1 MNKTCYARWGLGLGL
16 ALAAASF
23 SAAASGALPLRPDGG
38 SPAALAALAA
48 DIRSGD
54 TFYRYLAARKGAPS
68 VCRGK
73 AGAAEGAA
81 DQAAQSW
88 LAFSWPDGSRFERT
102 VLPPE
107 ISIMRYARAR
117 GLPDAKEAAAQ
128 LRAYADKRG
137 LHIDWTAPYHLHE
150 DGARIVEYRDKDPGV
165 NGIARL
171 TYARHTLVAVSL
183 SVAP

>member
-1 MNKTCYARWGLGLGL
+1 MRQKARQTRRRKAGWHFPGPTGRVSKERSCRPKYPSCVTR
-16 ALAAASF
+16 ARAAC
-23 SAAASGALPLRPDGG
+23 P
-38 SPAALAALAA
+38 
-48 DIRSGD
+48 
-54 TFYRYLAARKGAPS
+54 TRKG
-68 VCRGK
+68 
-73 AGAAEGAA
+73 
-81 DQAAQSW
+81 
-88 LAFSWPDGSRFERT
+88 
-102 VLPPE
+102 
-107 ISIMRYARAR
+107 
-117 GLPDAKEAAAQ
+117 Q

>member
-1 MNKTCYARWGLGLGL
+1 MNKTCYARWDL
-16 ALAAASF
+16 ALAAAAYV
-23 SAAASGALPLRPDGG
+23 SAAASGALPCRPAGG

-48 DIRSGD
+48 DVRSGD

-73 AGAAEGAA
+73 AGAAEDAA
-81 DQAAQSW
+81 DQAEESW

-102 VLPPE
+102 RLPPE
-107 ISIMRYARAR
+107 ISIMRYARAG
-117 GLPDAKEAAAQ
+117 GLPDAKGAAAQ

-137 LHIDWTAPYHLHE
+137 LRIDWTAPYHLRE
-150 DGARIVEYRDKDPGV
+150 GGARIVEYRDKDPGV

-171 TYARHTLVAVSL
+171 TYAQHRLVAVSL
-183 SVAP
+183 SAAP

>member
-23 SAAASGALPLRPDGG
+23 SAAARGALPCRPDGG
-38 SPAALAALAA
+38 SPVALAA

-68 VCRGK
+68 ACRGK
-73 AGAAEGAA
+73 AGVAEGAA
-81 DQAAQSW
+81 DHAAQSW
-88 LAFSWPDGSRFERT
+88 VAFSWPDGSRFERT

-117 GLPDAKEAAAQ
+117 GLPHAKEAAAQ

-137 LHIDWTAPYHLHE
+137 LHVDWTTPYYLHE

>member
-1 MNKTCYARWGLGLGL
+1 VNKTCYARWGLL
-16 ALAAASF
+16 LAAAASACPP
-23 SAAASGALPLRPDGG
+23 AAASGALPCRPAGG
-38 SPAALAALAA
+38 SPTALAALAA

-54 TFYRYLAARKGAPS
+54 SFYRYLAASKGAPS
-68 VCRGK
+68 MCRGK
-73 AGAAEGAA
+73 AGAAGDAPG
-81 DQAAQSW
+81 QAAESW
-88 LAFSWPDGSRFERT
+88 LAFSWPDGSRFEKT
-102 VLPPE
+102 HLSPE
-107 ISIMRYARAR
+107 ISVMRYGRAG
-117 GLPDAKEAAAQ
+117 GLPDAGEAAAQ

-137 LHIDWTAPYHLHE
+137 LHIDWTTPYHLHE

>member
-1 MNKTCYARWGLGLGL
+1 MNKTCYPLWGLGL

-23 SAAASGALPLRPDGG
+23 SAAASGALPCRPAGG
-38 SPAALAALAA
+38 SVAALAALAA

-73 AGAAEGAA
+73 AGAAAGAA

-88 LAFSWPDGSRFERT
+88 LAFSWPDGSRFEKTR
-102 VLPPE
+102 LPPE
-107 ISIMRYARAR
+107 ISIMRYTRAG
-117 GLPDAKEAAAQ
+117 GLPDADGAAAQ
-128 LRAYADKRG
+128 LRAYAGKRG